1 MLTIDECKYIRT
13 SDWQSSDSSH
23 LLQRD
28 PGEYLLDLQRFA
40 DIQNKH
46 LRFAAIDKYLER
58 YDKAVFHTFHA
69 GDEYF
74 SDALS
79 LASSHGLLRLLL
91 SLTHEK
97 GCRKRVQI
105 ALAEQLS
112 SQSKY
117 EDAALCYAAADD
129 LEQAL
134 RCYRL
139 AGAWRPAMML
149 AMRLG
154 KDSDSIRSMAARL
167 AQDLEDGH
175 NFEEAARIHYEY
187 LHDIKKCIHLLTQ
200 AGSWREALR
209 LSISES
215 QHDSLNQIVIPL
227 AAETSERILDGLQDD
242 IERVDKYWGRLKELR
257 EKRQMLETLKKEA
270 DEEARASMLLDEADD
285 DIRTEAASAVS
296 EFSMYTDASL
306 ATSMSTVSFAST
318 IGGRKGVQGSK
329 NQKKQKKGKKKI
341 RRGSPE
347 EEAQLAGY
355 ILSLVPLPSLCL
367 EIGQLSELLVLVG
380 HEDDA
385 AILQSTMKRL
395 IDTQGEASAD
405 ILKNPPPG
413 ESLDLPDALRQ
424 VVFDTAGIKGLSTL
438 EQAAINTPSPSLQV
452 KVQEAESSMKNVTWK
467 WELLRDP

>member
-1 MLTIDECKYIRT
+1 M
-13 SDWQSSDSSH
+13 
-23 LLQRD
+23 
-28 PGEYLLDLQRFA
+28 LDLQRFA
-40 DIQNKH
+40 DMQNKH

-58 YDKAVFHTFHA
+58 YDKAVCHTFNA

-91 SLTHEK
+91 SLTREK
-97 GCRKRVQI
+97 GCRKRVHI
-105 ALAEQLS
+105 AMAEQLS

-129 LEQAL
+129 LEQSL

-154 KDSDSIRSMAARL
+154 KDSDSISSMAARL

-175 NFEEAARIHYEY
+175 NFEDAARINYDY

-209 LSISES
+209 LSMMES
-215 QHDSLNQIVIPL
+215 QHDCLNQIVIPA
-227 AAETSERILDGLQDD
+227 AAETAERILDGLRED
-242 IERVDKYWGRLKELR
+242 IERVNKYWGRLKELR
-257 EKRQMLETLKKEA
+257 EKRQMLETLKREA
-270 DEEARASMLLDEADD
+270 DEEARASMLLDNPDD
-285 DIRTEAASAVS
+285 DDMRTEAASAVS
-296 EFSMYTDASL
+296 DFSMYTDASL
-306 ATSMSTVSFAST
+306 ATTMSTVSFAST
-318 IGGRKGVQGSK
+318 IGGRKGAQGSK

-341 RRGSPE
+341 RQGSPE

-355 ILSLVPLPSLCL
+355 ILTLVPLPSLCT
-367 EIGQLSELLVLVG
+367 EIGQLSELLVLIG

-385 AILQSTMKRL
+385 AILQSTLKTL

-405 ILKNPPPG
+405 ILQNPPPG
-413 ESLDLPDALRQ
+413 ESLELPEALRQ
-424 VVFDTAGIKGLSTL
+424 VVFDTAGIRGLSTL
-438 EQAAINTPSPSLQV
+438 EQAASNTPSPSLQY
-452 KVQEAESSMKNVTWK
+452 KVQEAESSMKSVTWK